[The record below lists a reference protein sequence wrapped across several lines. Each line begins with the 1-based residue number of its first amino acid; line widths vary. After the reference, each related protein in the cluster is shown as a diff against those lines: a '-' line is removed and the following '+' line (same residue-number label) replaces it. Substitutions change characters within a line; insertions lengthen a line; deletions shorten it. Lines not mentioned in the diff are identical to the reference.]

1 MSLLLN
7 VPYAEKD
14 EAKALGAKWNPE
26 LKKWYAVNRKDY
38 YKFKKWIL
46 NGRDEIYILCDC
58 FYIIEGIH
66 TCFKCG
72 SKTKVIGFGVKS
84 YFEVYDEDDTL
95 EYVNDEIHIVSHINP
110 LDEKLLSKLEE
121 RYGYRSSY
129 SKTVGASYISNHCSN
144 CKMKQG
150 DFFLFSEVDSPYWID
165 SVDKAKQLTLYK
177 VPLEYDIAVEI
188 DMGWGSNDWMIEEYA
203 KHLAFEWA

>member
-26 LKKWYAVNRKDY
+26 LKKWYVENRKDY

-46 NGRDEIYILCDC
+46 GDGEEVYILCDY
-58 FYIIEGIH
+58 FYIVEGMH

-72 SKTKVIGFGVKS
+72 KKTKVIGFGIKS
-84 YFEVYDEDDTL
+84 YFEVYDDESGFN
-95 EYVNDEIHIVSHINP
+95 YVNDEIHIVSYIEP
-110 LDEKLLSKLEE
+110 LDKALLQDLKNQ
-121 RYGYRSSY
+121 YGYYEDY
-129 SKTVGASYISNHCSN
+129 SKMAGTSYLLNHCSN

-150 DFFLFSEVDSPYWID
+150 EFFLFSEVDSPFFVD
-165 SVDKAKQLTLYK
+165 SVEKAKQLMLRK
-177 VPLEYDIAVEI
+177 IPLENDVIVDINI
-188 DMGWGSNDWMIEEYA
+188 GIGSGDWMIEKYA
-203 KHLAFEWA
+203 TINGK